1 MTAKLTGSIPA
12 LVTPMDVSGAC
23 DEAAFERFVDWQ
35 ISEGSHALV
44 PVGTT
49 GESSTL
55 SHAEHERIVEIAVK
69 VAAGRV
75 PVIAGAGS
83 NSTSESIAL
92 AQHAQAV
99 GADAILVVAPYYN
112 KPSQEGIYQHYAA
125 IHSTSDIPIIVY
137 DIPGRSIVRIRPETM
152 ARLAE
157 LPRIIGTKDAS
168 GDLVAPWAHRM
179 LITKDF
185 RLLSGNDETALAYL
199 ALGGQGCI
207 SVAANVAPRL
217 CAAFQNAWAAGQ
229 LAEAQAINDRLMPLH
244 EALLLSN
251 PATTKWALAQ
261 MGRMTA
267 RVRLPLVE
275 PDEETRAAVRTALER
290 LELL

>member
-1 MTAKLTGSIPA
+1 MSALLTGRLARVRTRCQSVLPGK
-12 LVTPMDVSGAC
+12 L
-23 DEAAFERFVDWQ
+23 
-35 ISEGSHALV
+35 
-44 PVGTT
+44 
-49 GESSTL
+49 TL
-55 SHAEHERIVEIAVK
+55 SHAEHGRIVEIAVK

-99 GADAILVVAPYYN
+99 GADATLVVAPYYN
-112 KPSQEGIYQHYAA
+112 KPSQEGFYHHYAA
-125 IHSTSDIPIIVY
+125 IHSASDIPIIVY

-185 RLLSGNDETALAYL
+185 HLLSGNDETALAYL
-199 ALGGQGCI
+199 ALGGQGLYLGRCECG
-207 SVAANVAPRL
+207 PRL

-229 LAEAQAINDRLMPLH
+229 LAEAQALNDRLMPLH
-244 EALLLSN
+244 EAFAALN
-251 PATTKWALAQ
+251 PPPRSGRSLKWAA
-261 MGRMTA
+261 
-267 RVRLPLVE
+267 
-275 PDEETRAAVRTALER
+275 
-290 LELL
+290 